1 LVLDAVEILKARKN
15 LEGVAI
21 RTPLTHSKA
30 LSELTGAE
38 VYLKWEN
45 QQKTGAYKFRGAYN
59 KICSLSAKEAEKG
72 VITASSG
79 NHAMAVSLASKL
91 LGVKATVVVPEG
103 APKLKIEKVRALG
116 ADLILKGA
124 NFDESLVHCVELS
137 KKTGAVYVAG
147 TEDHKVMAG
156 QGTIALEIMEDLP
169 DVETIIAPVGGGGM
183 ISGIGTWAKA
193 INPGIRVVGAQSTE
207 ARAMYESFK
216 AGRVVEI
223 SVTPTLADGL
233 AGQISQMALEHVSRV
248 VDDILLADENGLKD
262 TVLWVLANERQVIE
276 GSAAVGPALL
286 LQNKIAL
293 GRFEKIALV
302 VSGGNV
308 DMHAIGLD
316 GQRQ

>member
-1 LVLDAVEILKARKN
+1 MVLDAVEILKARKN

>member
-1 LVLDAVEILKARKN
+1 LVLDAVEILKARKK

-45 QQKTGAYKFRGAYN
+45 QQKTGAFKFRGAYN
-59 KICSLSAKEAEKG
+59 KICSLSPRKAVKG

-79 NHAMAVSLASKL
+79 NHALAVSMASKL
-91 LGVKATVVVPEG
+91 LGVRATVVVPER
-103 APKLKIEKVRALG
+103 APKVKIEKVRALG
-116 ADLILKGA
+116 VDLILKGA
-124 NFDESLVHCVELS
+124 NFDESLVHCMELS
-137 KKTGAVYVAG
+137 KKTGAVYVPG

-156 QGTIALEIMEDLP
+156 QGTIASEIMEDIP

-193 INPGIRVVGAQSTE
+193 NNPGIRVVGAQSTE
-207 ARAMYESFK
+207 ARAMYESFR

-223 SVTPTLADGL
+223 PVTPTLADGL
-233 AGQISQMALEHVSRV
+233 AGQISQMALNHVSRV
-248 VDDILLADENGLKD
+248 VDDILLADEKGLMD
-262 TVLWVLANERQVIE
+262 TVLWVMANERQVIE

-286 LQNKIAL
+286 LQNKITL
-293 GRFEKIALV
+293 GKSEKVALV
-302 VSGGNV
+302 VSGGNI
-308 DMHAIGLD
+308 DMHVIGLE
-316 GQRQ
+316 GRRP

>member
-1 LVLDAVEILKARKN
+1 VLDAVEILKARKN

>member
-1 LVLDAVEILKARKN
+1 MLDAVEILKARKN

-216 AGRVVEI
+216 AGRMVEI

>member
-1 LVLDAVEILKARKN
+1 MLDAVEILKARKN